1 MDSLGTPPDASTQTA
16 MAALEGFLV
25 NNPDLE
31 RLEADVSRLNVFE
44 AMGVVRHELRHSNF
58 LAMLVDPRQTH
69 GLGSIFAKRLLQWVR
84 RRPRPSSR

>member
-31 RLEADVSRLNVFE
+31 RLEADDSHRLEDVE
-44 AMGVVRHELRHSNF
+44 TGDVCL
-58 LAMLVDPRQTH
+58 
-69 GLGSIFAKRLLQWVR
+69 
-84 RRPRPSSR
+84 